1 MLNRPFA
8 RQRSSTPVSL
18 NSMSHLPSYLEEIQ
32 SQFKTSAQTKLDALA
47 ALESKIAKAIDHG
60 VTTVKNG
67 GTIYWI
73 GNGGSA
79 ADAQHMAAELVGRY
93 KRERKA
99 IRSKALTSNTSN
111 LTAIGNDYGYDMV
124 FSRQLEA
131 FAKPEDLLIAIST
144 SGNSKNII
152 KAVELARKV
161 GMKVVSLTG
170 ATGGKLASRP
180 SCWATLTSLALTEI
194 TIPTTTT
201 PIMTPKIIFCN
212 FSPC

>member
-1 MLNRPFA
+1 MA
-8 RQRSSTPVSL
+8 
-18 NSMSHLPSYLEEIQ
+18 YLQEIQ
-32 SQFKTSAQTKLDALA
+32 AQFKTSAQTKLDALA
-47 ALESKIAKAIDHG
+47 VLEWKIAKAIDHG
-60 VTTVKNG
+60 VETVKRG

-99 IRSKALTSNTSN
+99 IRSKALTAHTSK

-124 FSRQLEA
+124 FERQLEA

-152 KAVELARKV
+152 KAVELARRV
-161 GMKVVSLTG
+161 
-170 ATGGKLASRP
+170 
-180 SCWATLTSLALTEI
+180 
-194 TIPTTTT
+194 
-201 PIMTPKIIFCN
+201 
-212 FSPC
+212 

>member
-1 MLNRPFA
+1 
-8 RQRSSTPVSL
+8 
-18 NSMSHLPSYLEEIQ
+18 MSNLPSYLEQIQ
-32 SQFKTSAQTKLDALA
+32 SQFKTSAQTKLEALVV
-47 ALESKIAKAIDHG
+47 LESKIAQAIDHG
-60 VTTVKNG
+60 VATVKNG

-99 IRSKALTSNTSN
+99 IRSKALTANTSN

-170 ATGGKLASRP
+170 ATGGKLAELSDVLLNVP
-180 SCWATLTSLALTEI
+180 STD
-194 TIPTTTT
+194 T
-201 PIMTPKIIFCN
+201 PRIQETHLLIEHIFCDCIEQ
-212 FSPC
+212 SVM

>member
-1 MLNRPFA
+1 
-8 RQRSSTPVSL
+8 
-18 NSMSHLPSYLEEIQ
+18 MSYLPSYLEEIQ

-47 ALESKIAKAIDHG
+47 ALESKIAKAIEHG
-60 VTTVKNG
+60 VETVKKG

-99 IRSKALTSNTSN
+99 IRSKALTANTSN

-152 KAVELARKV
+152 KAVELARQV

-170 ATGGKLASRP
+170 ASGGKLAEISDVLLNVP
-180 SCWATLTSLALTEI
+180 STD
-194 TIPTTTT
+194 T
-201 PIMTPKIIFCN
+201 PRIQETHLLIEHIFCDCIEQ
-212 FSPC
+212 SVM

>member
-1 MLNRPFA
+1 
-8 RQRSSTPVSL
+8 
-18 NSMSHLPSYLEEIQ
+18 MSYLPSYLQEIQ
-32 SQFKTSAQTKLDALA
+32 SQFKTSAQTKLDALV
-47 ALESKIAKAIDHG
+47 ALESKIAKAIEHG
-60 VTTVKNG
+60 VETVKKG

-99 IRSKALTSNTSN
+99 IRSKALTANTSN

-152 KAVELARKV
+152 KAVELARQV

-170 ATGGKLASRP
+170 ASGGKLAEISDVLLNVP
-180 SCWATLTSLALTEI
+180 STD
-194 TIPTTTT
+194 T
-201 PIMTPKIIFCN
+201 PRIQETHLLIEHIFCDCIEQ
-212 FSPC
+212 SVM

>member
-1 MLNRPFA
+1 
-8 RQRSSTPVSL
+8 
-18 NSMSHLPSYLEEIQ
+18 MSYFPSYLEQIQ
-32 SQFKTSAQTKLDALA
+32 SQFKTSAQTKLDALVV
-47 ALESKIAKAIDHG
+47 LESKIAQAIDHG
-60 VTTVKNG
+60 VATVKNG

-99 IRSKALTSNTSN
+99 IRSKALTANTSN

-170 ATGGKLASRP
+170 ATGGKLAELSDVLLNVP
-180 SCWATLTSLALTEI
+180 STD
-194 TIPTTTT
+194 T
-201 PIMTPKIIFCN
+201 PRIQETHLLIEHIFCDCIEQ
-212 FSPC
+212 SVM

>member
-1 MLNRPFA
+1 
-8 RQRSSTPVSL
+8 
-18 NSMSHLPSYLEEIQ
+18 MSNLPSYLNEIQ

-47 ALESKIAKAIDHG
+47 VLELKIAKAIDYG
-60 VTTVKNG
+60 VETVKRG

-99 IRSKALTSNTSN
+99 IRSKALTANTSN

-131 FAKPEDLLIAIST
+131 FARPEDLLIAIST

-152 KAVELARKV
+152 KAVELARRV

-170 ATGGKLASRP
+170 ATGGKLAEISDVLLNVP
-180 SCWATLTSLALTEI
+180 STD
-194 TIPTTTT
+194 T
-201 PIMTPKIIFCN
+201 PRIQETHLLIEHIFCDCIEQ
-212 FSPC
+212 SVM